1 MGPRTRKMEKPKNI
15 KQTIKRMIKDF
26 KSELILI
33 IFVVVMSICS
43 AILSVV
49 APIFLKNILES
60 AMTPG
65 SAESII
71 GITSSLTVS
80 IVWSNFF
87 KSFGIM
93 LGIYILSAILAWVS
107 QFLSASIS
115 VRYAYEMRQRIQRKL
130 NKLPL
135 SYFDRVPY
143 GDTLS
148 IGTNDVDNVSRN
160 VQSII
165 TQLFSSLT
173 LFIGSLIAMFV
184 IDYRLA
190 FIAVAS
196 LPLTLLVVIFVSKF
210 SGKQFTRYRNELGEL
225 NGKVE
230 EDYAGFKIIKLFNK
244 ERDVEKEFD
253 ENNER
258 MANADHWSQFL
269 SAFIFPTT
277 NFINNVCYVAVA
289 VVAGVIGSA
298 PLMITFFSFLSLFS
312 RPFQQIG
319 QIFSTIQSVMASG
332 ERVYALLDEEESV
345 PEIQDCVTDEKLI
358 KGQFEFKNVYFQ
370 YNKEKPLIENFN
382 LHINTGDTVAIVGP
396 TGAGKTTMVNLI
408 MRFYELSNSLT
419 KEDIIKNE
427 IYLFN
432 RIKKMIGKKEDTTAK
447 DIKFDDNKDILAN
460 IELAKKNV
468 ISFYKEM
475 NEEAKKENIEITDK
489 VMINENLLADYF
501 NDGQILLDGIP
512 TSNYSRNC
520 LRGSVGMVLQDTW
533 LFKGSIMDNLL
544 YGDQNATKEEIEKA
558 CKEAHVDHFISTLP
572 GGYDFILNEDG
583 TNISQGQRQL
593 LTIARAIISKPKI
606 LILDE
611 ATSSVD
617 TRTELQIQDA
627 LDKIMVNKTSFVIAH
642 RLSTIKNAKLII
654 VMKKGHIVETGN
666 HKELLAKNGFYAELY
681 NSQFSGINPMAK
693 QEDSGVT
700 ES

>member
-269 SAFIFPTT
+269 SGFIFPTT